1 MEEVKVEEE
10 KKKNDDSR
18 DVSLVKSGSLNPGID
33 EEDSVEESKDHH
45 SNVEVVSSYKLDIE
59 IA

>member
-10 KKKNDDSR
+10 EEKKDESR

-33 EEDSVEESKDHH
+33 EEDSVEESKDHR

>member
-10 KKKNDDSR
+10 EKEDESR
-18 DVSLVKSGSLNPGID
+18 DVSLVKSVSLNPGID
-33 EEDSVEESKDHH
+33 DEDSVEESKDH
-45 SNVEVVSSYKLDIE
+45 SIVEVVSTYKLDIE

>member
-1 MEEVKVEEE
+1 MEEVKVEEDE
-10 KKKNDDSR
+10 KKDESR

-33 EEDSVEESKDHH
+33 DEDSVEESKDH
-45 SNVEVVSSYKLDIE
+45 SIVEVVSTYKLDIE